1 MTTRRRKKKEEG
13 TRKEAEAEEFLDE
26 RRVSDGQE
34 RFWIQEPSPEENLL
48 RGEYKGFPGRAMLE
62 LELKKREDR
71 KKRSR
76 SHREKK
82 K

>member
-48 RGEYKGFPGRAMLE
+48 RGEYKGFPGTQAEKERR
-62 LELKKREDR
+62 REEVQGKEEMKAR
-71 KKRSR
+71 LRQ
-76 SHREKK
+76 
-82 K
+82 